1 MSEVVES
8 RKSNAESLSVFA
20 SRREKMLRD
29 KIDYA
34 SSKQACNKEF
44 ATLVE
49 VAAVPPLPI
58 TTHCAGAPVITW
70 FLSP

>member
-1 MSEVVES
+1 
-8 RKSNAESLSVFA
+8 
-20 SRREKMLRD
+20 MLHD

-58 TTHCAGAPVITW
+58 TTDCAGAPVISW
-70 FLSP
+70 FIENYATSAHQTKENQENADFWTQFK